1 MLKDKKLMQ
10 AISNILRRSEKQ
22 PEVEGLLKT
31 YVEVGVLPQMHN
43 KNNQIL
49 LGRRGT
55 GKTHV
60 LRVLGEQENSSVVTY
75 IDLRMLGS
83 AQEFTNLSRPMTQ
96 RCTNLFKDFLLEI
109 YNSLLEVVT
118 STENQ
123 GAISTNVHQKL
134 EEFEEAITHVA
145 SKHSKAELTK
155 EKATESSNTFG
166 SGINFTPNS
175 LGGQIGQNSARQS
188 SDKIT
193 SVVEQVF
200 EDSLI
205 FAQVTRSLEGA
216 IKSSGRDGLFLLI
229 NEWPS
234 LPLDIQPYFAEFIK
248 RVFLLS
254 AKSTVKIAS
263 LEYRSQFFQQ
273 LTNNNVLGFELG
285 SDIFVDLEL
294 DDYFVY
300 DRNPEEVT
308 KTFEELLYKH
318 IDNGVS
324 GNFLASELDISTSK
338 ELKRRLFTS
347 RNAFVELVRAAE
359 GVARDFINIFTA
371 AYFDAH
377 RKGQENIGIPDIRNA
392 AKTWYE
398 KDKESNLQ
406 NCQQQFLHSV
416 VGSVIRGKKAR
427 SFLLQRDQARNAL
440 IRSLFDYR
448 VLHLMQKGYSDPSNP
463 GIRYDIYTLDYGTYV
478 DLINTQSQPD
488 LGLELQVD
496 NQDHDRVVPFDDKR
510 SIRSIILP
518 RELLERFDNCIG
530 S

>member
-1 MLKDKKLMQ
+1 MLKNTQLMQ
-10 AISNILRRSEKQ
+10 AVSNILRRSEKQ
-22 PEVEGLLKT
+22 PEVEGLIKT

-60 LRVLGEQENSSVVTY
+60 LRVLGEQEKLSVVTY

-83 AQEFTNLSRPMTQ
+83 AQEYTDSERPMTQ
-96 RCTNLFKDFLLEI
+96 RCINLFKDFLLEI

-123 GAISTNVHQKL
+123 KTISANVHHKL

-145 SKHSKAELTK
+145 STQSKAQLTK
-155 EKATESSNTFG
+155 EKTTESSAKLE
-166 SGINFTPNS
+166 SGVNLTLNS
-175 LGGQIGQNSARQS
+175 MGGHIGQNSGRQS
-188 SDKIT
+188 SDKTT
-193 SVVEQVF
+193 SVVEEVF

-205 FAQVTRSLEGA
+205 FAEITRSLEGA
-216 IKSSGRDGLFLLI
+216 IDASGKDGLFLLI
-229 NEWPS
+229 DEWPS

-254 AKSTVKIAS
+254 ARSTVKIAS
-263 LEYRSQFFQQ
+263 LEYRSQFFRQRA
-273 LTNNNVLGFELG
+273 NNNVLGFELG

-308 KTFEELLYKH
+308 RTFEELLYKH
-318 IDNGVS
+318 IDNGIS
-324 GNFLASELDISTSK
+324 GNFLSSELNIGTPQ
-338 ELKRRLFTS
+338 ELKRRLFTTQ
-347 RNAFVELVRAAE
+347 NAFVELVRAAE
-359 GVARDFINIFTA
+359 GVARDFINIFIA

-398 KDKESNLQ
+398 KDKETNLQ
-406 NCQQQFLHSV
+406 DCQQQFLHSV

-427 SFLLQRDQARNAL
+427 SFLLQRDQAKNAL

-488 LGLELQVD
+488 LGLEIKIS
-496 NQDHDRVVPFDDKR
+496 NQDQDRVVPFDDKR

-518 RELLERFDNCIG
+518 RELLEKFSNCIG